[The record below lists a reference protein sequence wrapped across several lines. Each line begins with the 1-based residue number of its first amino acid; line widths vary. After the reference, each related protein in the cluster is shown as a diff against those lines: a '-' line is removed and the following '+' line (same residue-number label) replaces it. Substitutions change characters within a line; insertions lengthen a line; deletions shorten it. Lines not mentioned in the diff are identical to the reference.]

1 MGCFLRDSHRVQLL
15 KLVDFE
21 AVGRWWGEPAGR
33 ALYRSA
39 AAHEVAHAVVA
50 CHADPAL
57 PVPAHEYVAYVVM
70 FATME
75 PALRVR
81 LLARYPG
88 RGFGSVLEINTI
100 VYVHD
105 PLRFGAES
113 WRHYLKRRDRAA
125 WLRAVVAGGV
135 VQVFPTEGP

>member
-100 VYVHD
+100 
-105 PLRFGAES
+105 PGMTSSSL
-113 WRHYLKRRDRAA
+113 LPKAA
-125 WLRAVVAGGV
+125 LAAGISFSELCARIIELSL
-135 VQVFPTEGP
+135 QARP